1 MYKNKKL
8 AVLYLHHCKNEV
20 TIHNYNRLKK
30 FNPNLDVYPVGF
42 EWHDLIEGSHIVH
55 RHDELPNNFVLNKL
69 VNNTTSS
76 ESDLYIYDFFLH
88 HQDYE
93 SYFVVEWDTY
103 CNASIL
109 EVYGDVFEKY
119 DTFSAYTFTNEFNGP
134 GTGIIENID
143 NLNIDDSHER
153 YVKRW
158 SWYRYFFQKLNEP
171 TEQNKLLPYLGGT
184 YPTSLLYYKNKVL
197 RDVLEL
203 ILSNPRLY
211 DNIQNEMRLGTV
223 LQQAGYKLNEYGGN
237 TNQFVEQKHYRID
250 IQNNIKGYYHHIKD
264 IIDL

>member
-30 FNPNLDVYPVGF
+30 FNPDLDVYPVGF

-55 RHDELPNNFVLNKL
+55 RHDELPNNFILNKL

-237 TNQFVEQKHYRID
+237 TNQFVEQKHYRMD
-250 IQNNIKGYYHHIKD
+250 IQNNIKGYYHPIKD
-264 IIDL
+264 IIEI

>member
-30 FNPNLDVYPVGF
+30 FNPDLDVYPVGF

-55 RHDELPNNFVLNKL
+55 RHDELPNNFILNKL

-76 ESDLYIYDFFLH
+76 ESDLCIYDFFLH

-134 GTGIIENID
+134 GTGIIKNID

-250 IQNNIKGYYHHIKD
+250 IQNNIKGYYHPIKD

>member
-30 FNPNLDVYPVGF
+30 FNPDLDVYPVGF

-55 RHDELPNNFVLNKL
+55 RHDELPNNFILNKL

-250 IQNNIKGYYHHIKD
+250 IQNNIKGYYHPIKD
-264 IIDL
+264 IIEI

>member
-250 IQNNIKGYYHHIKD
+250 IQNNIKGYYHPIKD
-264 IIDL
+264 IIEI

>member
-30 FNPNLDVYPVGF
+30 FNPDLDVYPVGF

-237 TNQFVEQKHYRID
+237 TNQFVEQKHYRMD
-250 IQNNIKGYYHHIKD
+250 IQNNIKGYYHPIKD
-264 IIDL
+264 IIEI

>member
-250 IQNNIKGYYHHIKD
+250 IQNNIKGYYHPIKD